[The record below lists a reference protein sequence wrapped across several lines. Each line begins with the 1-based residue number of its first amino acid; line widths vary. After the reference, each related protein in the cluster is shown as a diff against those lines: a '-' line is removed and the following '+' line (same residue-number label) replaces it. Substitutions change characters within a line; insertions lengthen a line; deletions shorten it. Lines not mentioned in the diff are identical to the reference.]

1 MRRCPRRLGV
11 RHAVDRARFVQE
23 GGDAE
28 RRNISV
34 ARIDLR
40 RPDRR
45 DGVDREALRGGEKR
59 VGCAVVGRVE
69 GEIGRHGVGLVPVPD
84 VDARRGS
91 VRGVGDGD
99 VVDGVSGPLEQER
112 VGHVGPVDQRRLE
125 RDQAQGPLRAVT
137 KTQQLSVEKG
147 LLSGVEAE
155 ERLVGRAGDG
165 SLGAGLGRE
174 RRGLKL
180 RQYLGRLAG
189 FPRAPA

>member
-1 MRRCPRRLGV
+1 MFEQREERQGEERASFCVVLAFFYLTRALCLRILLTHPVSGRDVLRRCPRRLGV

-91 VRGVGDGD
+91 VRGVGESPNHLSYLHAE
-99 VVDGVSGPLEQER
+99 SGR
-112 VGHVGPVDQRRLE
+112 V
-125 RDQAQGPLRAVT
+125 
-137 KTQQLSVEKG
+137 
-147 LLSGVEAE
+147 
-155 ERLVGRAGDG
+155 
-165 SLGAGLGRE
+165 
-174 RRGLKL
+174 
-180 RQYLGRLAG
+180 
-189 FPRAPA
+189 